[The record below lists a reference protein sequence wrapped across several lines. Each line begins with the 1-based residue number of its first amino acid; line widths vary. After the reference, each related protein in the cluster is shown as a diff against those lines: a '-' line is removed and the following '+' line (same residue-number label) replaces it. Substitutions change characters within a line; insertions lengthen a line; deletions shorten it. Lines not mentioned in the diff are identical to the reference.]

1 MPVGDE
7 SSVRQFL
14 KGEQDR
20 RIVVRLGK
28 GWDLQVPQVVGG
40 GFGALEEGEWSF
52 CRVIKQA
59 RSVSEDGM
67 AVRPNQWRNAEQGM

>member
-1 MPVGDE
+1 MPVGHE
-7 SSVRQFL
+7 SSVGQFL

-52 CRVIKQA
+52 WRVIKQA
-59 RSVSEDGM
+59 KSVSEDGM

>member
-1 MPVGDE
+1 MPVGHE
-7 SSVRQFL
+7 SSVGQFL

>member
-1 MPVGDE
+1 MPVGHE
-7 SSVRQFL
+7 SSVGQFL

-20 RIVVRLGK
+20 RIVVRLEK
-28 GWDLQVPQVVGG
+28 GWDLQVPQVVGE

-52 CRVIKQA
+52 WRVIKQA